1 LQDVSPQRLV
11 TAPAPRGITQSAR
24 CVVAPIGAAP
34 LFARARNRSPDR
46 HAPSFS
52 ALISPGRPEQGKPEP
67 QAGADPATVADPEIE
82 PDAQAMTRIV
92 LRPIGSP
99 LPLGYFT
106 VAIDNVLTSTLQWG
120 VLPAADRRAVALIV
134 FPAFIVQA
142 IAGLFA
148 LGARDSIAGTMML
161 SFATTWLV
169 DALVLYL
176 DPPGAAAALGIFY
189 VVFAV
194 FISFMLT
201 SALRKRALAAV
212 LVVAAPRFLIAG
224 LAEIT
229 GNHGLSQTGA
239 VLGFLLAAVAG
250 YTAFALL
257 MEDSR
262 GREVLPIGRLGP
274 ARQAIHGSLALEL
287 RDIQRQA
294 GVRRTL

>member
-1 LQDVSPQRLV
+1 MTVS
-11 TAPAPRGITQSAR
+11 A
-24 CVVAPIGAAP
+24 
-34 LFARARNRSPDR
+34 
-46 HAPSFS
+46 
-52 ALISPGRPEQGKPEP
+52 GRPEQGKPEQ
-67 QAGADPATVADPEIE
+67 QAGADPASVADPAEIE

-120 VLPAADRRAVALIV
+120 VLSAADRRAVALIV

-194 FISFMLT
+194 FISFMLA
-201 SALRKRALAAV
+201 SALLKRALAAV

-229 GNHGLSQTGA
+229 GNHGLSQAGA

-262 GREVLPIGRLGP
+262 GREVLPIGRLGA
-274 ARQAIHGSLALEL
+274 ARQATHGSLAFEL

>member
-1 LQDVSPQRLV
+1 M
-11 TAPAPRGITQSAR
+11 
-24 CVVAPIGAAP
+24 
-34 LFARARNRSPDR
+34 N
-46 HAPSFS
+46 
-52 ALISPGRPEQGKPEP
+52 SPGRPEAGKPEP
-67 QAGADPATVADPEIE
+67 QADVEPPTVFDPAKAVPDPRE
-82 PDAQAMTRIV
+82 MTRIV

-106 VAIDNVLTSTLQWG
+106 VAIDNVLVSTLQWG
-120 VLPAADRRAVALIV
+120 VLPVADRRAVALIV

-176 DPPGAAAALGIFY
+176 DPPGAAAAIGIFY

-194 FISFMLT
+194 FISFILA
-201 SALRKRALAAV
+201 SALLKRALAAV
-212 LVVAAPRFLIAG
+212 LAVAAPRFLIAG
-224 LAEIT
+224 VAEII
-229 GNHGLSQTGA
+229 GNHGLSQASA

-262 GREVLPIGRLGP
+262 GREVLPIGRLGA
-274 ARQAIHGSLALEL
+274 ARQATHGSLAYEL

>member
-1 LQDVSPQRLV
+1 M
-11 TAPAPRGITQSAR
+11 TASQ
-24 CVVAPIGAAP
+24 
-34 LFARARNRSPDR
+34 
-46 HAPSFS
+46 
-52 ALISPGRPEQGKPEP
+52 GRPEPGKPDP
-67 QAGADPATVADPEIE
+67 LAGADPAAAVDAAKIE

-106 VAIDNVLTSTLQWG
+106 VAIDNVLTSTLRWG
-120 VLPAADRRAVALIV
+120 VLSAADRRAVALIV

-161 SFATTWLV
+161 GFATTWLV

-176 DPPGAAAALGIFY
+176 NPPGAAAAIGIFY

-194 FISFMLT
+194 FISFMLA
-201 SALRKRALAAV
+201 SALLKCALAAV

-229 GNHGLSQTGA
+229 GSHGLSQAGA

-257 MEDSR
+257 LEDSR
-262 GREVLPIGRLGP
+262 GREVLPIGRLGA
-274 ARQAIHGSLALEL
+274 ARQATHGTLAFEL